1 MSNNTRQD
9 YTQPTPAGTQT
20 QYVVPFEVIETADID
35 VYVNSVLQLQ
45 QNTISTADATHP
57 QVISGEIT
65 QGTALTNYTVA
76 INNGTITFNAV
87 LTAGDYIVMERTTF
101 TTPAAEFV
109 SGSTIRAKD
118 LNDSFD
124 QIRFLAEEAFNT
136 ANRNV
141 IESRERDNSYTA
153 QGYKIE
159 DLADA
164 DSDDDAVNRAQLGKV
179 ITDDL
184 LEGEAINLTDVTG
197 GTNSNKQVTISADK
211 STASQRGVVKITTP
225 EVTDG
230 NPITLT
236 RPADGEIEL
245 TIENG
250 SIDVQKIKGLDKADT
265 SEYYLDWTGDDD
277 QVATVGALEARHDL
291 VVDAN
296 PNPPTTL
303 QTGKQWLSIAPGNQ
317 VHKIYDGSGW
327 RTVAVGQPYIP
338 GTNTIVRYVDA
349 TNGSDASDV
358 TGYLPQAPLRSIK
371 RAVDL
376 VNTTLDQY
384 GNPPDGSLILVQP
397 GVYQEILPIQIQ
409 RKNISIVGT
418 ALRSVFVQPTQ
429 ATETNTMFEC
439 NTGTLLA
446 NMTFVGLKASG
457 TRGNSTYD
465 SDSTYG
471 LPENQGWCA
480 AFFNN
485 AIIKKSPYI
494 QNCTSFND
502 SSIDNSVEYDQTNL
516 QPGGLGGD
524 LTSSMSGGGI
534 LCDGAAVSSNSPVRS
549 FVVDSFTQI
558 NLDGPGILCTN
569 NGYAQLVSFFGTFC
583 HYHAKSLNGGQL
595 NLSNCTTDFGRYG
608 LVADGKSPTNI
619 FTSTANGTFAI
630 GQTTF
635 TISGTT
641 ADASWHGD
649 STNPRPLDNM
659 LVQIGGNADGTG
671 GTIYAILESDINGSG
686 YDVTITNPNPN
697 DLADNLGLA
706 AELTSGTTVRFFLRS
721 TISTGG
727 HTFEF
732 CGSGTDYTAHPD
744 NGGVAVRVNQTKN
757 LNDGKVWQSSTDENG
772 QFSVGETFIVDQK
785 TGQIIIP
792 PSALNVVNRTSPT
805 GAAIMPSGT
814 TAERDT
820 SPVNGYLRYNQT
832 LDEFEGYINGAWG
845 AVGGV
850 NQIVAGSNV
859 TISPTN
865 GTGVVTINSSGG
877 GGGGVTQIIAGNN
890 VTISPTGGTGAV
902 TINSSGDA
910 VDSVNTQTG
919 VVVLDADD
927 ISDTSTTNKFTTA
940 GEAAKLA
947 GIATGAI
954 ANVVEDTTPQLGGP
968 LDVQAQEINT
978 STTNGN
984 IKLTPDGTGVVEI
997 KGNTGND
1004 AAIQLNCEQN
1014 THGVKIKSPP
1024 HSAAASYTLTLPD
1037 DTGTSNQ
1044 LLTTDGSGNLSW
1056 STVTGG
1062 GAATVDT
1069 TSLNTNFAINP
1080 DSGTM
1085 LIDQITANRTY
1096 TDDMASGESVTMMVS
1111 RSNTNYSITWPTIK
1125 WVGGSQPILPTGST
1139 AYAIITVWKADTTL
1153 FGSYGGDAS

>member
-1 MSNNTRQD
+1 MT
-9 YTQPTPAGTQT
+9 
-20 QYVVPFEVIETADID
+20 IE
-35 VYVNSVLQLQ
+35 N
-45 QNTISTADATHP
+45 P
-57 QVISGEIT
+57 
-65 QGTALTNYTVA
+65 ALTQVYSRV
-76 INNGTITFNAV
+76 NG
-87 LTAGDYIVMERTTF
+87 GGTTF
-101 TTPAAEFV
+101 TTGATPFEDDDVFV
-109 SGSTIRAKD
+109 YIFNESTGNYEVKTVTTDYTLSGSTVTFNSPTPSGTGNILILRRSDFNALQIPNFTPGSSIRGQDLDSNFEQLLRVCQEHRDLKVDKFFPEIYADLD
-118 LNDSFD
+118 LNG
-124 QIRFLAEEAFNT
+124 
-136 ANRNV
+136 NRIENV
-141 IESRERDNSYTA
+141 
-153 QGYKIE
+153 G
-159 DLADA
+159 
-164 DSDDDAVNRAQLGKV
+164 DAVGDGDAPNRKQLGDVIALDITSNETQGIVLEKTQSGSNSGDEMV
-179 ITDDL
+179 ITAHDSSATQKGTVIIVP
-184 LEGEAINLTDVTG
+184 EASGAINVDYNS
-197 GTNSNKQVTISADK
+197 GTATIGVDK
-211 STASQRGVVKITTP
+211 STAVQQGVVKITTP
-225 EVTDG
+225 VVTDG

-349 TNGSDASDV
+349 TNGSDQADV

-502 SSIDNSVEYDQTNL
+502 SSIDNSQEYDQTNL

-534 LCDGAAVSSNSPVRS
+534 LCDGATVSSNSPVRS

-619 FTSTANGTFAI
+619 FTGTANGTFAA
-630 GQTTF
+630 GQITF

-649 STNPRPLDNM
+649 NTNPRPLDNM

-671 GTIYAILESDINGSG
+671 GTIYAILSSDINGSG

-706 AELTSGTTVRFFLRS
+706 AQLTSGTTVRFFLRS

-757 LNDGKVWQSSTDENG
+757 LNNGKVWQSSTDENG

-792 PSALNVVNRTSPT
+792 SSALNVVNRTSPT

-859 TISPTN
+859 TISPTD
-865 GTGVVTINSSGG
+865 GTGVVTINASGG
-877 GGGGVTQIIAGNN
+877 GSATGSVTN
-890 VTISPTGGTGAV
+890 VATGTGLTGGPITTTGTVSLANTSV
-902 TINSSGDA
+902 TADTYTNANITVDAQGRITAASSG
-910 VDSVNTQTG
+910 SVN
-919 VVVLDADD
+919 
-927 ISDTSTTNKFTTA
+927 
-940 GEAAKLA
+940 
-947 GIATGAI
+947 AI
-954 ANVVEDTTPQLGGP
+954 NNVVEDITPQLGGS
-968 LDVQAQEINT
+968 LDV
-978 STTNGN
+978 NGQD
-984 IKLTPDGTGVVEI
+984 IV
-997 KGNTGND
+997 
-1004 AAIQLNCEQN
+1004 
-1014 THGVKIKSPP
+1014 S
-1024 HSAAASYTLTLPD
+1024 
-1037 DTGTSNQ
+1037 TSNGDID
-1044 LLTTDGSGNLSW
+1044 LDPNGSG
-1056 STVTGG
+1056 
-1062 GAATVDT
+1062 
-1069 TSLNTNFAINP
+1069 
-1080 DSGTM
+1080 
-1085 LIDQITANRTY
+1085 
-1096 TDDMASGESVTMMVS
+1096 
-1111 RSNTNYSITWPTIK
+1111 
-1125 WVGGSQPILPTGST
+1125 
-1139 AYAIITVWKADTTL
+1139 
-1153 FGSYGGDAS
+1153 SYI